1 MNLHITAGILSTN
14 ITLYKITGGVLQDL
28 MVYAATV
35 PGPVI
40 NQHVCPSV
48 LSSGL
53 PAPAS
58 LLHGFTSHYL
68 YSVLPRKQHSELL
81 SAHCHSIQNMHVS
94 LVSIPLC
101 VWSTLLVMNITL
113 ESFSCGKKL
122 TGPYSGAQHGCI

>member
-68 YSVLPRKQHSELL
+68 YSVLPRKQHS
-81 SAHCHSIQNMHVS
+81 
-94 LVSIPLC
+94 
-101 VWSTLLVMNITL
+101 
-113 ESFSCGKKL
+113 
-122 TGPYSGAQHGCI
+122 